1 LKQRFGGVE
10 GLPTT
15 MLYDRRGILRQ
26 KIIGFEY
33 TDAIESELK
42 PLL

>member
-1 LKQRFGGVE
+1 VPPP
-10 GLPTT
+10 LPRSQ
-15 MLYDRRGILRQ
+15 MQGILRQ

-33 TDAIESELK
+33 TDVIEKELK

>member
-1 LKQRFGGVE
+1 LAALKACPQTCF
-10 GLPTT
+10 TT
-15 MLYDRRGILRQ
+15 AKGILRQ

-33 TDAIESELK
+33 TDVVETYLK

>member
-1 LKQRFGGVE
+1 MKQKFGGIE

-15 MLYDRRGILRQ
+15 MVYDRQRILRQ

-33 TDAIESELK
+33 TDTIESELK
-42 PLL
+42 